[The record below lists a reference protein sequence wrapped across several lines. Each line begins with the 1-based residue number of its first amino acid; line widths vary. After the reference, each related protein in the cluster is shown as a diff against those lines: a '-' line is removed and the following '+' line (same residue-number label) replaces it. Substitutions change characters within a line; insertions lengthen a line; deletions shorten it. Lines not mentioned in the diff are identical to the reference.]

1 MGHAAEVRE
10 VQHAKFNH
18 NPQHQHMTLLTTM
31 SSSKL
36 AVILVLQLQIL
47 SYESYFFSFKRSV
60 PISRIQELQALKKG
74 LNKPGYMLP
83 DLSQKDFPA
92 PPESGVYDL
101 VCIGKMLNFALW
113 NNSSFHCRIWSWG
126 RSCSSACDAKL
137 CNSCRCYWAKK
148 CVWGTYGPHK
158 QSRPRSCEA
167 DLQGCGPNWR
177 WQATASERSLEKK
190 FSRFE
195 GTSGST
201 IDFTLPWT
209 LWNLEWISLTGF
221 ASVWIERSLEEV

>member
-10 VQHAKFNH
+10 VQHAKFYH
-18 NPQHQHMTLLTTM
+18 HPQHQHMTLLTTM

-36 AVILVLQLQIL
+36 AVILFLQLQIL

-101 VCIGKMLNFALW
+101 VCIGKMLNFAL
-113 NNSSFHCRIWSWG
+113 
-126 RSCSSACDAKL
+126 
-137 CNSCRCYWAKK
+137 
-148 CVWGTYGPHK
+148 
-158 QSRPRSCEA
+158 
-167 DLQGCGPNWR
+167 
-177 WQATASERSLEKK
+177 
-190 FSRFE
+190 
-195 GTSGST
+195 
-201 IDFTLPWT
+201 
-209 LWNLEWISLTGF
+209 
-221 ASVWIERSLEEV
+221 